1 MFETL
6 LKNQV
11 QGVMDILGQEDGLAP
26 EHTYV
31 RTDTSAYD
39 PATGTVNNTE
49 TTYADIPM
57 VLARYKSEEMDG
69 EKIVVNDQ
77 KAIVAALDLP
87 VIPRVQ
93 DRIVLSDGRNFMVM
107 DFKGVPGDSVWI
119 IQIRETE

>member
-6 LKNQV
+6 LKTQV
-11 QGVMDILGQEDGLAP
+11 QGIMNILGQEDGLAP

-31 RTDTSAYD
+31 RVDASTYD
-39 PATGTVNNTE
+39 PATGTVSNTE
-49 TTYADIPM
+49 TAYGGIPM
-57 VLARYKSEEMDG
+57 VLARYESEEMDG

-93 DRIVLSDGRNFMVM
+93 DRIVLLDGRNFMVM
-107 DFKGVPGDSVWI
+107 DFKGVPGKSVWI